1 MGNQL
6 LAAKVVVQEEEPR
19 IRNIQGVATAVT
31 GTVGITERGPVGVAT
46 LTTSFEEWS
55 SVFGSFISDS
65 DLTIAVQ
72 GFYDNGGSQLWTV
85 RTVHYTDITVPG
97 SATSAT
103 ATLNLATGATA
114 PTSGTVLGTAAA
126 PFDLE
131 PGDTL
136 SIDIDAGGAS
146 VATFNATAGTR
157 TSGNAETYD
166 LLDGLTLTVSIDGG
180 GVQTVTFDTAEFVD
194 ITNATALEVA
204 AVINAEITG
213 ASADGSSG
221 SVVITSDS
229 RGTASG
235 VNVTGG
241 TANTGGANRL
251 GFTTGNSPGT
261 GNVADIDAVTSA
273 EVETIVEAAVANC
286 DVTVESG
293 QIRLTATGNPP
304 GVTSTVLVEA
314 VSTADDELG
323 FDNAT
328 HAGSSGASVNTLQV
342 DGKTP
347 GAYANDIRMI
357 VADASSGE
365 ADRFNLDV
373 EDNGIVVERFTN
385 LSMLD
390 TDDSYIETIAN
401 DADTGSNLVAFTD
414 LDAGGAGASAL
425 IQRPA
430 NGTFGP
436 MTGGDDG
443 LVGLD
448 DNDFV
453 GSAAGGTGLRAFD
466 QVLGI
471 RILTVPGRSTSA
483 VHNAMITYSEIT
495 RTMEMFSIL
504 DSPAGLTATGIVT
517 YVTTTASLKNLSE
530 FAAIY
535 WPRIKVLNP
544 NKTVFGNTDD
554 LVVPPSLHLAGMYA
568 RTDGS
573 QPSGV
578 FIPPAGE
585 ETGRIFGATGLETD
599 EVLDEGKR
607 DLVFPQL
614 INPITTFPG
623 APIHADGARTLKE
636 NGNFPTIGERRG
648 VIFVEQS
655 VKDFLRVFK
664 HKNNTE
670 TLRNTIN
677 RSITAFLLIQTTNN
691 AFQSL
696 DPSKAFFVDTSS
708 ALNPPSVIFARQLII
723 RVGLAT
729 NKPAEFLILRVSQD
743 TRALEE
749 ELAALAA

>member
-1 MGNQL
+1 MGNEL
-6 LAAKVVVQEEEPR
+6 LAAKVVVLEEAPR

-31 GTVGITERGPVGVAT
+31 AAVGITERGPVGTST
-46 LTTSFEEWS
+46 LSTSFEEW
-55 SVFGSFISDS
+55 VKIFGSFISDS

-72 GFYDNGGSQLWTV
+72 GFYDNGGSQLFTV
-85 RTVHYTDITVPG
+85 RTVHYTDITSPA
-97 SATSAT
+97 SKTSLAATI
-103 ATLNLATGATA
+103 NLATGATA
-114 PTSGTVLGTAAA
+114 PTAGTVLGANAA

-131 PGDTL
+131 PGDTM
-136 SIDIDAGGAS
+136 SIDIDAGGTV
-146 VATFNATAGTR
+146 VATFTATSAVR

-166 LLDGLTLTVSIDGG
+166 LLDGLTLTVRIDGG
-180 GVQTVTFDTAEFVD
+180 GVQTITFDTAEFVD

-204 AVINAEITG
+204 AVINAEMTG
-213 ASADGSSG
+213 GSADGSSG

-229 RGTASG
+229 RGTGSS
-235 VNVTGG
+235 VEVTGG

-251 GFTTGNSPGT
+251 AFATALIAGT
-261 GNVADIDAVTSA
+261 GNVVDIDAVSAA
-273 EVETIVEAAVANC
+273 EVETVLEAAVANL
-286 DVTVESG
+286 DVTIEFG
-293 QIRLTATGNPP
+293 AIRLTATGNPP
-304 GVTSTVLVEA
+304 GVTSIVQVLA

-328 HAGSSGASVNTLQV
+328 HSGSSGASVDTLQV
-342 DGKTP
+342 DGRSDGT
-347 GAYANDIRMI
+347 YANDIRLL
-357 VADASSGE
+357 VAAATSGE
-365 ADRFNLDV
+365 ADRFNLDI
-373 EDNGIVVERFTN
+373 EDNGVVVERFPN

-390 TDDSYIETIAN
+390 SDDSYIETIVN
-401 DADTGSNLVAFTD
+401 DPDTGSDLVQFID

-430 NGTFGP
+430 NGVFGP
-436 MTGGDDG
+436 MTGGNDG

-448 DNDFV
+448 DNDFI
-453 GSAAGGTGLRAFD
+453 GSAAGGTGIRAFD
-466 QVLGI
+466 QTLGI
-471 RILTVPGRSTSA
+471 RILTIPGRATSA

-495 RTMEMFSIL
+495 RSMEMFAIL
-504 DSPAGLTATGIVT
+504 DIPAGLTAVGAVT
-517 YVTTTASLKNLSE
+517 YVVTTASLKNLSE
-530 FAAIY
+530 FGAIY

-544 NKTVFGNTDD
+544 NKTIFGNTDEI
-554 LVVPPSLHLAGMYA
+554 VVPPSLHLAGMYA

-585 ETGRIFGATGLETD
+585 ETGKLFGVTGLETD
-599 EVLDEGKR
+599 EVLDEAKR
-607 DLVFPQL
+607 DLVFPEL
-614 INPITTFPG
+614 INPIVKFPG
-623 APIHADGARTLKE
+623 APFHADGARTLKS

-670 TLRNTIN
+670 PLRASID
-677 RSITAFLLIQTTNN
+677 RSITAFLFIQTGNN
-691 AFQSL
+691 AFQST
-696 DPSKAFFVDTSS
+696 DPAKAFFVDVSA
-708 ALNPPSVIFARQLII
+708 ALNPPSVIFARQLVI

-729 NKPAEFLILRVSQD
+729 NKPSEFIILRVSQD